1 MRIVVFVALLR
12 RVLLRAGSADPV
24 RGAGRSPVVRFGGF
38 GDNRTLS
45 LAVVTGRRA
54 EPPAH
59 FLLRPGDNVRAAVD
73 AFAPHGESRAHA
85 ASALACAGHS
95 SPSRVHCSV
104 ARARAARARG
114 ANARCRKVRC
124 IEGLRLLR
132 MLGGGREDS

>member
-1 MRIVVFVALLR
+1 MRIVVRIVVFVAVLR

-73 AFAPHGESRAHA
+73 AFA
-85 ASALACAGHS
+85 
-95 SPSRVHCSV
+95 RV
-104 ARARAARARG
+104 
-114 ANARCRKVRC
+114 
-124 IEGLRLLR
+124 EGLEVVVAVAVLR
-132 MLGGGREDS
+132 RY